1 METNGDHRGRF
12 VKGLLAGGIL
22 GALAGMLFAPK
33 PGKEL
38 RSDLRLKGTEV
49 LDKTKQI
56 SSDTQA
62 KAIEILE
69 GALHLAEK
77 VGIRKQAEGQ
87 KDITPPV

>member
-12 VKGLLAGGIL
+12 LKGFLAGSVL
-22 GALAGMLFAPK
+22 GALAGILFAPK

-62 KAIEILE
+62 KAKEMIE
-69 GALHLAEK
+69 GVRNLAEK
-77 VGIRKQAEGQ
+77 VGIRKQAESQG
-87 KDITPPV
+87 DITPPV